1 MKDPKNINKKDQ
13 SLDKSSMTKDKKSII
28 IYDGQFGTISDN
40 KSDFSLSMTKNFDK
54 VDDDIISK
62 SSEED
67 IDDKLNR
74 LMKIKKEGG
83 KISDNFKLKKNQTQ
97 KPQKIFE
104 NSKQYNS
111 KENKDVDINKINFR
125 NIKNEVTNIYY
136 CRFEDAYT
144 LVPTHDFYLHKGYIY
159 IPENDLPLLF
169 RLVFESKLEQ
179 TINKIKTR

>member
-1 MKDPKNINKKDQ
+1 MKYPKNINKKDQ
-13 SLDKSSMTKDKKSII
+13 SLDKSSITKEKKSII

-104 NSKQYNS
+104 NSKQ
-111 KENKDVDINKINFR
+111 KEEPYVHVARIQK
-125 NIKNEVTNIYY
+125 IYY
-136 CRFEDAYT
+136 GSIF
-144 LVPTHDFYLHKGYIY
+144 
-159 IPENDLPLLF
+159 
-169 RLVFESKLEQ
+169 
-179 TINKIKTR
+179 